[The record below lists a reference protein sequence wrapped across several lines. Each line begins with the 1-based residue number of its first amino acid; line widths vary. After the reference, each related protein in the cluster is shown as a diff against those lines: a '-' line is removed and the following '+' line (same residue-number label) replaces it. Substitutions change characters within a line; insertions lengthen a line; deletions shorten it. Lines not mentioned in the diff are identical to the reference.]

1 MNDIDRL
8 LKEGIAAVKSGQRT
22 KARALL
28 REVIR
33 RRSNDANAWLWLS
46 GAVETDSERRE
57 CLEKVLEIDP
67 NNPNAM
73 KGLQKLPPR
82 VAPRAPTPV
91 AAARPSTPSVV
102 TAAPDP
108 SAESRRHLLERE
120 SEWHTSR
127 GWQVVF
133 QSGTAVQFRK
143 GKELKYVAVEQI
155 EQRIAK
161 ARARSPFG
169 TVQPDYQ
176 TPYPM
181 AVRLAPPKDRGIALI
196 LEILP
201 GLFGVFGFGWIYSGN
216 TSTGILWLVGTFF
229 WIVIAAVII
238 ALSAGIGF
246 CCVAP
251 FSIMILAISVS
262 SLNTYTKQHPELFGP

>member
-1 MNDIDRL
+1 MNDVDRL
-8 LKEGIAAVKSGQRT
+8 LKEGVAAVKSGQRT

-28 REVIR
+28 REVTR

-67 NNPNAM
+67 NNPHAM

-108 SAESRRHLLERE
+108 SAERRRHLLERE

-143 GKELKYVAVEQI
+143 G
-155 EQRIAK
+155 
-161 ARARSPFG
+161 
-169 TVQPDYQ
+169 
-176 TPYPM
+176 
-181 AVRLAPPKDRGIALI
+181 
-196 LEILP
+196 
-201 GLFGVFGFGWIYSGN
+201 
-216 TSTGILWLVGTFF
+216 
-229 WIVIAAVII
+229 
-238 ALSAGIGF
+238 
-246 CCVAP
+246 
-251 FSIMILAISVS
+251 
-262 SLNTYTKQHPELFGP
+262 